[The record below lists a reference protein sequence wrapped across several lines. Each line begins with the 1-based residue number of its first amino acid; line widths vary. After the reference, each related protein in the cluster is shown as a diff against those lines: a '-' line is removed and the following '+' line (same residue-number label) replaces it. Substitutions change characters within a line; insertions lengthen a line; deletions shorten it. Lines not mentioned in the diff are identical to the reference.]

1 MAKKRKSGLWFWVL
15 VVLVFFLFILSQSE
29 KKEESTSSSSSL
41 ATTISVPAFHIEDL
55 RDVSFA
61 NCVRIVADVLVLEK
75 KALTDEQLI
84 EIARRVVD
92 KITST
97 KRVNAIGVFFW
108 YSVDA
113 IGKQAA
119 AASVD
124 WAPYGKWKKAN
135 TVPTG
140 NYSKHSFTVN
150 FNNTYE

>member
-84 EIARRVVD
+84 ELSLIH
-92 KITST
+92 I
-97 KRVNAIGVFFW
+97 
-108 YSVDA
+108 
-113 IGKQAA
+113 
-119 AASVD
+119 
-124 WAPYGKWKKAN
+124 
-135 TVPTG
+135 
-140 NYSKHSFTVN
+140 
-150 FNNTYE
+150 